1 MKTIGILVTGLVAAL
16 ITEIMAIGW
25 MTNGPLGLDLLGHY
39 YTLAFTPAALI
50 ATSLSAL
57 VLRNRIAARPVSTAA
72 WFAGA
77 YVTGEFAITQA
88 MSSPLGETLVCEAI
102 VIAVTLAVFT
112 LTARLRRMPAS

>member
-1 MKTIGILVTGLVAAL
+1 MPIWIPGDPLSAVDNSKAIEAGL
-16 ITEIMAIGW
+16 TSRGR
-25 MTNGPLGLDLLGHY
+25 
-39 YTLAFTPAALI
+39 TLADFSLDYAPMI
-50 ATSLSAL
+50 AVGRDEATLARAVD